1 MNHEALLEKA
11 WEEAAFMLKNANV
24 ALQYLAKAEKNV
36 LVYMNYH
43 SHDICQPLRRENVY
57 GIDKL

>member
-36 LVYMNYH
+36 LV
-43 SHDICQPLRRENVY
+43 LRNINFASLNNAFEALLWPCLY
-57 GIDKL
+57 